1 MNDIKQ
7 IIHIDMDAFYA
18 SIEQRD
24 HPELLRM
31 PVIVGGTPDG
41 RGVVMTCSYEARKY
55 GIHSAMPAKTA
66 VQLCPQAIFMRPR
79 FEVYKETS
87 EIIQNI
93 FHEYTDRIQ
102 PISLDEA
109 YLDVTEIS
117 NNFTKSKFIAQ
128 EILNKIKER
137 TRLPASAG
145 VSFNKFLAKIGSD
158 YNKPKGLTVITLDNA
173 DEFIDNL
180 PIGKFYG
187 VGKKTEKRLLE
198 LGIKNGADLK
208 KAGPEWLKKQF
219 GKMGEYFFNC
229 AIGIDNREVSLNWSR
244 RSLSSERTLARDI
257 NDKNEMLKI
266 LQKIAIRIEE
276 YLRKNEL
283 RGRTIS
289 LKMRYQNY
297 QRISRSITLI
307 EYIDEVDIIMDNI
320 IKLLEKTEA
329 GKKRVRLLGIKISN
343 FENKEIVKKS
353 KQTVFQF

>member
-7 IIHIDMDAFYA
+7 IIHVDMDAFYA

-24 HPELLRM
+24 HPELQRM
-31 PVIVGGTPDG
+31 PVIVGGSPDG
-41 RGVVMTCSYEARKY
+41 RGVVMTCSYETRKY
-55 GIHSAMPAKTA
+55 GIHSAMPAKKA
-66 VQLCPQAIFMRPR
+66 IQLCPQAIFVKPR
-79 FEVYKETS
+79 FEAYKEAS
-87 EIIQNI
+87 EIIQGI
-93 FHEYTDRIQ
+93 FHEYTDHVQ
-102 PISLDEA
+102 PVSLDEA
-109 YLDVTEIS
+109 YLDVTNIS

-128 EILNKIKER
+128 EILNKIYER
-137 TRLPASAG
+137 TKLPASAG

-158 YNKPKGLTVITLDNA
+158 YNKPKGITVITLDNA
-173 DEFIDNL
+173 DDFIDNL

-198 LGIKNGADLK
+198 FGIKNGADLK
-208 KAGPEWLKKQF
+208 RIGPEKLKKLF
-219 GKMGEYFFNC
+219 GKMGEYFYNC

-244 RSLSSERTLARDI
+244 KSLSSERTLARDI
-257 NDKNEMLKI
+257 DDKHEMIEI
-266 LQKIAIRIEE
+266 LQRIANRIEE
-276 YLRKNEL
+276 YLRKKEL

-320 IKLLEKTEA
+320 KKLLEKTEA

-343 FENKEIVKKS
+343 FQNKKFESRS
-353 KQTVFQF
+353 KQTVFQI

>member
-1 MNDIKQ
+1 MNYNKQ
-7 IIHIDMDAFYA
+7 IIHVDMDAFYA

-24 HPELLRM
+24 HPELQRM
-31 PVIVGGTPDG
+31 PVIVGGSPDG

-79 FEVYKETS
+79 LEVYKETS

-109 YLDVTEIS
+109 YVDVTEIS

-158 YNKPKGLTVITLDNA
+158 YNKPNGITVITLDNA

-187 VGKKTEKRLLE
+187 VGKKTEKRLQA
-198 LGIKNGADLK
+198 LGIKNGSDLK
-208 KAGPEWLKKQF
+208 QFGPERLKKQF
-219 GKMGEYFFNC
+219 GKMGEYFYNC
-229 AIGIDNREVSLNWSR
+229 AIGIDNREVSLNWTR
-244 RSLSSERTLARDI
+244 RSLSSERTLTRDI
-257 NDKNEMLKI
+257 ENKNEMLEI
-266 LQKIAIRIEE
+266 LQKIATRIQE
-276 YLRKNEL
+276 YLRKKEL

-289 LKMRYQNY
+289 LKMRYHNY
-297 QRISRSITLI
+297 QRISRCITLL
-307 EYIDEVDIIMDNI
+307 EYIDEVEIIMDNI
-320 IKLLEKTEA
+320 KKLLEKTDA
-329 GKKRVRLLGIKISN
+329 GKKKVRLLGIKISN
-343 FENKEIVKKS
+343 FENKKVEVKS
-353 KQTVFQF
+353 KQTVFQI